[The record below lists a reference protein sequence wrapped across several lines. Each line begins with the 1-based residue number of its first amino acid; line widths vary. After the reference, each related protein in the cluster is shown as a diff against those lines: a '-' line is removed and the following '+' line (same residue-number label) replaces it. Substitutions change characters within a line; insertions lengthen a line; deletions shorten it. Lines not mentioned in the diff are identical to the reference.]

1 MIQVHE
7 IKAFLFFLLRWHVVC
22 FSLGVV
28 NTTKGMAM
36 TSVTMNNRPFN
47 RFAGASFDFPA
58 ASGRGSSRVHQGISR
73 LAQIEA
79 KHPNLDQELVGA
91 REMLESIKD
100 SDTLGGLKW
109 YEWLALPVLPLIL
122 SGNKQMI
129 RDQRSEVAELERL
142 VHERDGLR
150 ETYAR
155 PMDTFEAG
163 S

>member
-1 MIQVHE
+1 
-7 IKAFLFFLLRWHVVC
+7 
-22 FSLGVV
+22 
-28 NTTKGMAM
+28 M

-58 ASGRGSSRVHQGISR
+58 ASSRGTSRVHQGISR

-109 YEWLALPVLPLIL
+109 YEWLALPVLP
-122 SGNKQMI
+122 
-129 RDQRSEVAELERL
+129 
-142 VHERDGLR
+142 
-150 ETYAR
+150 
-155 PMDTFEAG
+155 
-163 S
+163 